1 MCAGGVHGGGV
12 SLLTLP
18 EHRAFEYKC
27 KFYKYCH
34 KECVQKVTLKYC
46 DYSPLKKMNN
56 KNSLRLHI
64 KCALHFVHR
73 HVSFLVLFMIFITN
87 KCYFYSDIFI
97 SFYIFLYIYIF
108 YIYISYI
115 FMPRYI
121 KISVIV
127 CASASIYNVYY
138 NS

>member
-1 MCAGGVHGGGV
+1 MCAGGGARGGGV

-18 EHRAFEYKC
+18 EHRVFEYKC

-64 KCALHFVHR
+64 KCALHIVYR

-87 KCYFYSDIFI
+87 KCYFYSEHCA
-97 SFYIFLYIYIF
+97 
-108 YIYISYI
+108 YISYI